1 MIGIRRG
8 DKRFPE
14 GIFSDSREITAKP
27 IIFGS
32 REPCKRKPS
41 EARARIA
48 GKTNLGPVDLAVDRR
63 RILAL

>member
-8 DKRFPE
+8 DKPFPE
-14 GIFSDSREITAKP
+14 GIFSDSREIAAKP

-32 REPCKRKPS
+32 KEPCKRKPS
-41 EARARIA
+41 KATAPIQ
-48 GKTNLGPVDLAVDRR
+48 GKTNPAPVDLAVDRR